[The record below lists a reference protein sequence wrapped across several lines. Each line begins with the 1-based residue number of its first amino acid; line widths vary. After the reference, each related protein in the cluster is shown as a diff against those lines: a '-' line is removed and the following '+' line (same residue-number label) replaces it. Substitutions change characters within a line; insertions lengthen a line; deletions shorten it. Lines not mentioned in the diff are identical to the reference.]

1 MNDDVFRFR
10 DFNVYKDARV
20 FRRDVTELAKK
31 NFPKEERFELSS
43 QLFRAL
49 ASILLNIAEGSQ
61 KYSDQ
66 DFARYLNMAL
76 GSLNEVVA
84 CLDCALDDGYFSM
97 EEHKAFCDRAT
108 SIHKQLKVF
117 IFKVRNTH

>member
-84 CLDCALDDGYFSM
+84 CLRL
-97 EEHKAFCDRAT
+97 RA
-108 SIHKQLKVF
+108 
-117 IFKVRNTH
+117 